1 MKTASRNT
9 VFAALAVLLVGAQAA
24 VGADDAAEA
33 RIKKMRESYRKQ
45 AESQVVRERTMRQA
59 HLAMTIDQMRRVAEL
74 SDAQVAKLQIA
85 AKGAVDHSLQD
96 LREQLDRYYESRIK
110 AAAGG
115 VRVAVTMNARRGANV
130 AADEEIWTKTLG
142 KVLSQE
148 QRQQYDAAVA
158 QRAAFRRQFLVQSV
172 IAAIDEKVLLTEQQ
186 RQQLAEAVEASL
198 DGDSQTAIGNSMM
211 NGIRRYALQ
220 LVSRVDDEK
229 LKAILSEHQVKGLSS
244 NTGVVHQIRAN
255 AVLVKP
261 R

>member
-1 MKTASRNT
+1 MNGRSLCFWAPLCVFSAATPLIAQPPASLDVDQYTLR
-9 VFAALAVLLVGAQAA
+9 
-24 VGADDAAEA
+24 AE
-33 RIKKMRESYRKQ
+33 
-45 AESQVVRERTMRQA
+45 T
-59 HLAMTIDQMRRVAEL
+59 
-74 SDAQVAKLQIA
+74 
-85 AKGAVDHSLQD
+85 
-96 LREQLDRYYESRIK
+96 
-110 AAAGG
+110 
-115 VRVAVTMNARRGANV
+115 
-130 AADEEIWTKTLG
+130 
-142 KVLSQE
+142 LSQE